1 MPKKLINSYAAHK
14 GGSRSLRDSRQIS
27 VDLTLDILNGCEYN
41 CEGCFVSKKNE
52 FTEEDLDILLDLVE
66 QWETDGFDIN
76 ELFLGPT
83 DIFSAVNLDQL
94 VLNPK
99 FQKICSYF
107 TFTCSTT
114 LLGDYNEIKRK
125 YDLLTK
131 HCLSDKKAR
140 EFEIF
145 VVIDDKKYLSDDK
158 EYLDKFNKNLELLD
172 LYNVFF
178 VLNVYSESMFDA
190 IGLAEFNEKIFKDYN
205 SKIRVNPS
213 YLRGTSVNHLK
224 KYTSL
229 HNKLVNDQINDQNI
243 GDVFMNMI
251 DIYFGSFTFNTYSYR
266 NHELY
271 VAPVIYEGIPQD
283 FSFFKVDKIDG
294 KYELSSLDEAQNNL
308 ILKQYEFSVQCSK
321 CSSCEFLTSCVGRNV
336 LSYMEHRKLYDCF
349 MPLKL
354 FRDASKVI
362 ELE

>member
-1 MPKKLINSYAAHK
+1 MSKKLINSYAAHK

-52 FTEEDLDILLDLVE
+52 FNEEDLDILLDLVE
-66 QWETDGFDIN
+66 QWEEGGFDIN

-83 DIFSAVNLDQL
+83 DIFSAVNFDEL

-114 LLGDYNEIKRK
+114 LLNDYDEIKRK
-125 YDLLTK
+125 YDLLHE
-131 HCLSDKKAR
+131 HCLSDKHDR

-145 VVIDDKKYLSDDK
+145 VVIDDKRYLNNDRA
-158 EYLDKFNKNLELLD
+158 YMDKFNKNLELLD

-190 IGLAEFNEKIFKDYN
+190 VGLAEFNDKIFKDYN

-213 YLRGTSVNHLK
+213 YLRGTSVNHLR
-224 KYTSL
+224 KYTEL
-229 HNKLVNDQINDQNI
+229 HNKLINDQVNDDNI
-243 GDVFMNMI
+243 GRVFMNMI
-251 DIYFGSFTFNTYSYR
+251 DIYFGAFTFNTYSYR

-271 VAPVIYEGIPQD
+271 IAPVIYEGIPQD
-283 FSFFKVDKIDG
+283 FPFFQVDKING
-294 KYELSSLDEAQNNL
+294 KYNLDTLDNAQNRL
-308 ILKQYEFSVQCSK
+308 TVQQYDFSKKTEECDKCEFITS
-321 CSSCEFLTSCVGRNV
+321 CSSRNV

-349 MPLKL
+349 MPKNL